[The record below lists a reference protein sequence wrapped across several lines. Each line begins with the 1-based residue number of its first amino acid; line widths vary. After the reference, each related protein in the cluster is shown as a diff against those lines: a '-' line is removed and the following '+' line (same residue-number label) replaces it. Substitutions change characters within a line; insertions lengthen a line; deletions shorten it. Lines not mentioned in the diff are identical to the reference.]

1 MKLSKLVKKIIAIS
15 MACLISGIGFPVS
28 LVFALPQDGNIV
40 GGQGNIHQHTPQD
53 LHIHQD
59 TSNLIVNWQG
69 FNIGASESVQF
80 FQPGIDSVALN
91 RVVGTDPSRIAGRL
105 SANGQVFITNPSG
118 VIFLPGSQ
126 VDVHGLLATTLDI
139 TDQDFLNRTYR
150 FTQNPNRNLASI
162 LNEGT
167 INASYV
173 GLLAPSVVNRG
184 TIVASLGSV
193 ALASGKAATLDFIG
207 DDLINFAITE
217 EVEGTG
223 TDADGNV
230 LDYNISNEGLIRAD
244 GGVVT
249 LSVRRAGE
257 IVKAVINQEG
267 LIEARTVFN
276 KEGRIFLSGGDN
288 GIVSVTGTLDA
299 SGKGA
304 GEKGGTIHV
313 TGENVGLF
321 ESAKLDASGDAGGG
335 EILVG
340 GDREGEG
347 ELQNARAT
355 FIGEDVSINADAIT
369 NGDGGKLIVFA
380 EDTARIYGNL
390 SARGGSVS
398 GNGGF
403 IETSGKQYF
412 EIFKTPEI
420 GAPNGLGGEWL
431 IDPFDITITFA
442 SVLDGING
450 VNPFLSSA
458 NSSTL
463 PISLIIAALAQGDVT
478 ITTGAGGTTQGG
490 DITWEQNAPIFV
502 LVNNALSL
510 SAIGSIILN
519 ADITTQGAMF
529 FTAGQ
534 SISVNNTNLTGQSP
548 SVFTA
553 PSITLD
559 NANLNFNNNTI
570 IVVTDNLNSP
580 NDFAFSSVNSGT
592 SVTALLPFTSANG
605 LAIGTGPGI
614 LSSNVDLSTFLTAS
628 SLQLGIGTT
637 GPITVNDAL
646 INSLPVAIFSGDSV
660 TFTGI
665 PSTFDTLFVFS
676 NGDINVNTDINV
688 NNGGFTAVAD
698 FDQSGAG
705 DFNFGAGNTI
715 TVAQNA
721 AITAVNILANGAFN
735 VGGTLTLNGVLA
747 QPPPPP
753 PPPVIPPV
761 NPPLITIEEL
771 EELDQAEDSFPAQ
784 LLANAKAPGC

>member
-1 MKLSKLVKKIIAIS
+1 MVC
-15 MACLISGIGFPVS
+15 MISGVGFPVS
-28 LVFALPQDGNIV
+28 LVIALPQDGNIV
-40 GGQGNIHQHTPQD
+40 GGQGNIHQHTPQN

-59 TSNLIVNWQG
+59 TSNLIINWQG
-69 FNIGASESVQF
+69 FSIGAAESVRF
-80 FQPGIDSVALN
+80 IQPSTNSVALN

-105 SANGQVFITNPSG
+105 SANGQIFISNPSG

-184 TIVASLGSV
+184 TIVANLGSV

-207 DDLINFAITE
+207 DNLINFTITE

-267 LIEARTVFN
+267 IIEARSVVN

-288 GIVSVTGTLDA
+288 GIVGVTGTLDA

-313 TGENVGLF
+313 TGEKVGLF
-321 ESAKLDASGDAGGG
+321 DTAKLDASGDVGGG

-340 GDREGEG
+340 GDRLGEG
-347 ELQNARAT
+347 ELQNAKAT

-369 NGDGGKLIVFA
+369 EGDGGKVIVFA
-380 EDTARIYGNL
+380 EDSAKIYGDL
-390 SARGGSVS
+390 SARGGSIS

-412 EIFKTPEI
+412 EIFKAPDI

-431 IDPFDITITFA
+431 IDPFNLEVVLGGASLNITTTTD
-442 SVLDGING
+442 VNG
-450 VNPFLSSA
+450 NQFFTSNTNNLATLGVGLI
-458 NSSTL
+458 ST
-463 PISLIIAALAQGDVT
+463 ALGQGNVT
-478 ITTGAGGTTQGG
+478 ILTGAGGVPGDG
-490 DITWEQNAPIFV
+490 DITWTAPLNFGGPG
-502 LVNNALSL
+502 NNSL
-510 SAIGSIILN
+510 TLIANRFIILN
-519 ADITTQGAMF
+519 ADITIQGTMF

-534 SISVNNTNLTGQSP
+534 SISANNTNLTSQG
-548 SVFTA
+548 VMFFTA

-559 NANLNFNNNTI
+559 NANLNSNNSNI
-570 IVVTDNLNSP
+570 IVRTDNLNSL
-580 NDFAFSSVNSGT
+580 NDFQFSSVNSGT
-592 SVTALLPFTSANG
+592 AITALIPFTPANG
-605 LAIGTGPGI
+605 LAIGTGSGI
-614 LSSNVDLSTFLTAS
+614 LSSNVDFSTFLTAS
-628 SLQLGIGTT
+628 TLQLGVLNT
-637 GPITVNDAL
+637 GPITVNDAS
-646 INSLPVAIFSGDSV
+646 IDSLPVSIFSGSSV

-665 PSTFDTLFVFS
+665 PSTFDTL
-676 NGDINVNTDINV
+676 
-688 NNGGFTAVAD
+688 
-698 FDQSGAG
+698 
-705 DFNFGAGNTI
+705 
-715 TVAQNA
+715 
-721 AITAVNILANGAFN
+721 LH
-735 VGGTLTLNGVLA
+735 
-747 QPPPPP
+747 
-753 PPPVIPPV
+753 
-761 NPPLITIEEL
+761 
-771 EELDQAEDSFPAQ
+771 
-784 LLANAKAPGC
+784 